1 MTPRTATLIG
11 FCAVLMWSSR
21 APLTAMTGPVPAF
34 LLTGIT
40 FLIGGTVILAQAALR
55 GQLRQAWP
63 TPASFALGIYGP
75 FGDTALYFAALKLA
89 PPAQANLVHYLWPLL
104 IVLFAAL
111 LPGGRLSPR
120 HLAGALIG
128 LLATVLLIGDRAAG
142 EGGSGGN
149 DAAVWLGYGFAAL
162 GAAVWA
168 SYSVLSRRVAQVS
181 PDSIGVTLL
190 ACAIPAFALHFALET
205 PRLPQTTL
213 EWIGAIGLG
222 LGPMGLALLCWD
234 IGMKRGDV
242 AFLGVASYAAPVLST
257 ILLVVLG
264 FAAPSWTLALA
275 CGLIVTG
282 ALIASFPMGALRRI
296 VRRSPT

>member
-11 FCAVLMWSSR
+11 FCAVLMWSGL
-21 APLTAMTGPVPAF
+21 APLTAMTGPVPPF
-34 LLTGIT
+34 LLTGLT
-40 FLIGGTVILAQAALR
+40 FLVGGAVILGLAAAR
-55 GQLRQAWP
+55 GRLRQAWP

-89 PPAQANLVHYLWPLL
+89 PPAQANLIHYLWPLL

-128 LLATVLLIGDRAAG
+128 LVATILLIGDRIS
-142 EGGSGGN
+142 GGSEG
-149 DAAVWLGYGFAAL
+149 AQVWLGYGFALL
-162 GAAVWA
+162 GAIVWA

-181 PDSIGVTLL
+181 PDSVGVTLL
-190 ACAIPAFALHFALET
+190 ACAIPAFALHFAIET
-205 PRLPQTTL
+205 PRLPQTML
-213 EWIGAIGLG
+213 EWIGVVGLG

-257 ILLVVLG
+257 LLLVALG
-264 FAAPSWTLALA
+264 FATASWTLGLA
-275 CGLIVTG
+275 CALIVAG
-282 ALIASFPMGALRRI
+282 ALVASLPLGQLKRRI
-296 VRRSPT
+296 LKAPS